1 MARRAR
7 LVRQRQIARHA
18 QQRLFLI
25 VERARQKQG
34 FRLLNAEALGKVVQI
49 VIDRQRGR
57 GKDPGAGLLRH
68 HLFEFIS
75 NGQRRERQ
83 GEVARGTFVP
93 VAIARLVDLF
103 QPLQP
108 PTVERGALESGVQQ
122 R

>member
-18 QQRLFLI
+18 QQRLSLI

-57 GKDPGAGLLRH
+57 VKRPVPG
-68 HLFEFIS
+68 FC
-75 NGQRRERQ
+75 
-83 GEVARGTFVP
+83 
-93 VAIARLVDLF
+93 AITSLNLSA
-103 QPLQP
+103 
-108 PTVERGALESGVQQ
+108 TVSGVSAVVKWREVHSYQ
-122 R
+122 